1 MGKVVTRMSKKYI
14 DARGWKYQV
23 MSGIGSD
30 PAFKARDPKPEKQGD
45 VGWKG
50 LAAVPWRQTREEAQ
64 ADLDRLAK
72 ENGWKEWLG

>member
-1 MGKVVTRMSKKYI
+1 MKKYI

-30 PAFKARDPKPEKQGD
+30 PAFKARYQKPEKHGD

-50 LAAVPWRQTREEAQ
+50 LAAVPWRSSR
-64 ADLDRLAK
+64 
-72 ENGWKEWLG
+72 